1 MLWGCVG
8 TVRDDSLVAYLSAI
22 FKRFIRHQK
31 GWRYLRPF
39 ASRLSQSIMGR
50 PMRNQFLLLFLS
62 TALASC
68 GGSQLGGAGSVSD
81 VKIVESDGLPEPTR
95 LDLFEQNRPY
105 LIGPF
110 DKLTIDVFGIQELSK
125 QEVQTDAGGRI
136 SFPLAGIL
144 EAAGKTPGELEEEIE
159 SRLRGQYVR
168 DPQVTVNL
176 KETVSQVITI
186 DGQVREP
193 GLYPVIGKMTLMR
206 AVAVAKGT
214 AEFAK
219 LDDVV
224 IFRTVNGQK
233 MAALYN
239 LKSIRRGIYSDPE
252 VFANDVVVVGDSTA
266 RRLFKDALQLV
277 PLLTTPIIV
286 ALQQP

>member
-1 MLWGCVG
+1 MFRPRECKRGG
-8 TVRDDSLVAYLSAI
+8 FTFRASLAAEANDFWESLMRKLIVLLAFSSA
-22 FKRFIRHQK
+22 
-31 GWRYLRPF
+31 L
-39 ASRLSQSIMGR
+39 
-50 PMRNQFLLLFLS
+50 
-62 TALASC
+62 TAC
-68 GGSQLGGAGSVSD
+68 GSSQLGGPGSLSD
-81 VKIVESDGLPEPTR
+81 VKVVESDVLPEPTR

-110 DKLTIDVFGIQELSK
+110 DKLTIDVFGIEELSK

-136 SFPLAGIL
+136 SFPLAGIM

-159 SRLRGQYVR
+159 GRLRGQYVR

-239 LKSIRRGIYSDPE
+239 LKSIRRGIYNDPE
-252 VFANDVVVVGDSTA
+252 VFANDVVVVGDSQA
-266 RRLFKDALQLV
+266 RRLFKDALQV
-277 PLLTTPIIV
+277 APTLLTPLVYILTTN
-286 ALQQP
+286 